1 MTTRTLVV
9 ADVDE
14 WLTAIAA
21 GEAIGFTSEATE
33 YSHPHPGVS
42 YTPLPGTPPVPFYLT
57 WPRSHPHPMV
67 GPFINHERHVLT
79 VSDD

>member
-9 ADVDE
+9 ANVDE

-21 GEAIGFTSEATE
+21 GEAIGLTSEATE

-42 YTPLPGTPPVPFYLT
+42 YTPLPGTPPVPVYLT

-67 GPFINHERHVLT
+67 GPFINHARHVLT